1 MFLLPAMMLMT
12 TLDPPASRA
21 ADRPKPS
28 PIAIAWEI
36 EFKFVDLQ
44 RIEIKSRET
53 GEMEIYWYMVYTAT
67 NLSDRAQHFFPMFK
81 IVTEDLTATESDMG
95 LDPLIFKA
103 IKERYRK
110 TYPYL
115 VPPIKAIGNLMSGDD
130 NARES
135 VAIWPQIDLD
145 VNNFSVFVAGL
156 SGERRFMR
164 NPQYDSSK
172 PETVVVT
179 DAAGQKRERTVNPKF
194 FTLRKTLEIPYHL
207 PGSPDTRGRSEP
219 RRGQPRWIMR

>member
-1 MFLLPAMMLMT
+1 MFLLPALMLNTAM
-12 TLDPPASRA
+12 DPVSLRA
-21 ADRPKPS
+21 ADRPEPS
-28 PIAIAWEI
+28 PIPIAWEI
-36 EFKFVDLQ
+36 VFKFVDLQ
-44 RIEIKSRET
+44 RIEIQSRET
-53 GEMEIYWYMVYTAT
+53 GEKEIYWYMVYTAT
-67 NLSDRAQHFFPMFK
+67 NISDRTQHFFPMFK
-81 IVTEDLTATESDMG
+81 IVTEDLVTTESDMG
-95 LDPLIFKA
+95 LDPLIFEQ

-115 VPPIKAIGNLMSGDD
+115 VSPIKAIGKLMSGDD

-164 NPQYDSSK
+164 NPLYDSSK

-179 DAAGQKRERTVNPKF
+179 DAGGRKRERTVNPKF

-207 PGSPDTRGRSEP
+207 PGSPDTRGRIEP